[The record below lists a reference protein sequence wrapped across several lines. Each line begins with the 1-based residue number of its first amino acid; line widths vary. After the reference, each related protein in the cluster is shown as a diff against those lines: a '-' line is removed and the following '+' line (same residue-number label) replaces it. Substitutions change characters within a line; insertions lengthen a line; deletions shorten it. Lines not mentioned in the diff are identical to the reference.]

1 MANNAMKTREKFKN
15 IFGSVL
21 TNVAPASNYR
31 GETQNNRAVLQKL
44 TLADGEQYTLVSAE
58 AIRSRLREMLRDDLP
73 ENLNRSRVINPQIAE
88 KKAKKT
94 EGEGDSEE
102 EQKDQLTVRFGSL
115 PNRTAYADDL
125 LFGFLMI
132 DDKKKAA
139 LLERGGEKQGDSILR
154 VNYAV
159 SLEPFPSYNTYTMH
173 QSPVAAADGAYQNA
187 RKSALIE
194 REVHV
199 TAFQYPFGLN
209 LNDLRHIRG
218 WEEVNGADKK
228 KGKKEDAQ
236 KWNTRTWNESG
247 TSLAL
252 NDQEKKEKKRWVAIL
267 LRAIG
272 ELNGVAGNHARTMYP
287 FAPVSIVLR
296 LTHRRAPEFDIY
308 GFKPKR
314 NGGPDESH
322 KELIEALKNGEF
334 PDCGEFYIGGRIVK
348 DNEWLRAIFEQKKD
362 GSAEP
367 REKSVHVYATARK
380 AIEAVIAEAQLDSA
394 DGTTQKE

>member
-1 MANNAMKTREKFKN
+1 MATKEGKKSEKFKN
-15 IFGSVL
+15 VFGSVL

-31 GETQNNRAVLQKL
+31 GETQNVRAVLQKL
-44 TLADGEQYTLVSAE
+44 TKSDGEQYTLVSAE
-58 AIRSRLREMLRDDLP
+58 AIRSRLREMLRDDSKI
-73 ENLNRSRVINPQIAE
+73 ELNRKRVINPTKE
-88 KKAKKT
+88 KKTKETGA
-94 EGEGDSEE
+94 DQDEE
-102 EQKDQLTVRFGSL
+102 KKDQITVEFRDL
-115 PNRTAYADDL
+115 PNRNKFADDL

-132 DDKKKAA
+132 DKDKKAA

-159 SLEPFPSYNTYTMH
+159 SLDPFPRYNFHTMH
-173 QSPVAAADGAYQNA
+173 QSPLASTDSAYKNA
-187 RKSALIE
+187 EKSALIE

-218 WEEVNGADKK
+218 WEEVKGVDER

-236 KWNTRTWNESG
+236 KWKSRTWEELDDS
-247 TSLAL
+247 
-252 NDQEKKEKKRWVAIL
+252 QKKERKRWVAVL

-287 FAPVSIVLR
+287 FAPVSIVMR

-308 GFKPKR
+308 GFKPTR
-314 NGGPDESH
+314 GGRDESRDESH

-334 PDCGEFYIGGRIVK
+334 PDPGEFYIGGRIVK
-348 DNEWLRAIFEQKKD
+348 DNEWLQAIFEQKKD
-362 GSAEP
+362 GSGEP
-367 REKSVHVYATARK
+367 REKSVHVYATARET
-380 AIEAVIAEAQLDSA
+380 IEAVIADAGLDA
-394 DGTTQKE
+394 LEDANQEDQ